1 MKRYFAML
9 LLAAMALSAAACQS
23 DPSENDAGGK
33 TYDDSYYA
41 EISTKTFGGAVY
53 DWISNSGDNFPVT
66 VADGDD
72 YEPTQVDEAMEERFR
87 IVGEKFDVKFN
98 YIVSGGSGASVSA
111 IEQDVMSGGK
121 SYDVANGSYVYLGGP
136 LVHKGLSLPVSNFE
150 NIDLDAEW
158 WPSKCQTDLAIGGNI
173 YYLTGPIVRDYYVDT
188 GAMFFNKD
196 LLDRFNVKEDIYQL
210 VKDGKWTFD
219 KMTEI
224 SSVVGSEADSG
235 YWQFAVDDLVGFN
248 LYFGAG
254 LKITQYDADGYPY
267 MLDAPTEEM
276 VRVIDTYS
284 AFFSQADKVYNH
296 TLLTIDETVE
306 YEMSESLF
314 GKGLVLFFGHTTGS
328 AISLR
333 ATDVNFGIVPT
344 PTYREGDDYIGYTS
358 VWNAGAFCF
367 PRTQADAEMTGI
379 VTEALA
385 YASYYKLKPALY
397 DNMLMSR
404 SVLDA
409 ESSPMLDIVFRN
421 KSFDMCD
428 CMEWGNLNYLV
439 RDSILG
445 VKDTFTSEYASTVE
459 AAKSAMEETVR
470 YYEGIVES

>member
-1 MKRYFAML
+1 MKRYLAL
-9 LLAAMALSAAACQS
+9 LLAAVTTLSVAACGPANS
-23 DPSENDAGGK
+23 GDEDDTKP
-33 TYDDSYYA
+33 YDDSYYS
-41 EISTKTFGGAVY
+41 EISTKTFGGASY

-66 VADGDD
+66 VEDGED
-72 YEPTQVDEAMEERFR
+72 YEPTVVDQAIAERFE
-87 IVGEKFDVKFN
+87 IVGKQYDVKFN

-111 IEQDVMSGGK
+111 IEQDVMSDGK

-136 LVHKGLSLPVSNFE
+136 LVHKGLSLPVSYFE
-150 NIDLDAEW
+150 QIDLDKEW
-158 WPSKCQTDLAIGGNI
+158 WPAKCQTDLAIGGNI
-173 YYLTGPIVRDYYVDT
+173 YYLTGPIVKDYYVDT

-196 LLDRFNVKEDIYQL
+196 LLNKFNVEEDIYQL

-224 SSVVGSEADSG
+224 ASVVGSEEDTG
-235 YWQFAVDDLVGFN
+235 YWQFAVDDLVGFD
-248 LYFGAG
+248 LYFSAG
-254 LKITQYDADGYPY
+254 LKITNYDEDGYPY
-267 MLDAPTEEM
+267 LLDQPSERM
-276 VRVIDTYS
+276 ISVIDKYS
-284 AFFSQADKVYNH
+284 SFFSQADKVYNH
-296 TLLTIDETVE
+296 TLLTYDETME

-314 GKGLVLFFGHTTGS
+314 GKGLVMFFGHTTGS

-333 ATDVNFGIVPT
+333 STDVNFGIVPT
-344 PTYREGDDYIGYTS
+344 PVYNEGDEYIGYTS

-367 PRTQADAEMTGI
+367 PRTQADAEMTAV

-404 SVLDA
+404 SVLDS

-421 KSFDMCD
+421 KAFDMCD

-439 RDSILG
+439 RDCILG
-445 VKDTFTSEYASTVE
+445 VKDTFVSEYKSTVE
-459 AAKSAMEETVR
+459 AAKTAMAETVK
-470 YYEGIVES
+470 YYQTVVE